1 MSCVVPSLKD
11 PIAANCCVLPEETTG
26 FTGETTTDTRV
37 PVPITSVAVPVT
49 PKEVAEIVT
58 VPAFLPCARPELRI
72 DANCGLE
79 DFQETVLRL
88 AVLPS
93 LKLPP
98 AVKSADVCGA
108 TRPFAGLTVMEINLT
123 VETVKRVD

>member
-1 MSCVVPSLKD
+1 
-11 PIAANCCVLPEETTG
+11 
-26 FTGETTTDTRV
+26 
-37 PVPITSVAVPVT
+37 
-49 PKEVAEIVT
+49 
-58 VPAFLPCARPELRI
+58 
-72 DANCGLE
+72 
-79 DFQETVLRL
+79 LRL

-93 LKLPP
+93 LKLPT